1 MKISL
6 YVRLLPLA
14 CFLLCES
21 SLAQSGGLSNISG
34 QTLGRPTTYESR
46 GSILLLKVFGE
57 SKAHLDRQAVA
68 KLTNESTHTIVWQ
81 TTANNSDADFVDLT
95 PGRYELA
102 VSAVGYLTASQEF
115 TVGSMMNT
123 YNLESVLKP
132 DPAAIEL
139 NAPASP
145 NMPSKARKE
154 TQRAVNDL
162 KSGNLKDAE
171 KQLNSAHKMVP
182 DSSDLDFLLGYL
194 DYQKKDMKQAEID
207 LSKAT
212 TADSH
217 NVQALALLGRLRL
230 EREDYPAAKTCLE
243 QAVAADGDSWMAHN
257 LLADTYLRQHEYE
270 KARQQAQLAIEKGKG
285 GGNAAEIVLGEALA
299 DTGRDKEAI
308 AALKTFL
315 LYTPDSAAVPPVREM
330 ITQLERRD
338 SEAPANPAP
347 LSKSAPISANKLAI
361 QDPLLAATEN
371 GFSVKSWE
379 PPGIDDVKPA
389 VARDVA
395 CPYEKVVDGVGATV
409 KQFVDDV
416 GRFNAI
422 EDVLHED
429 LNDLGNPIVK
439 DTREFNY
446 VATISEPKP
455 GILAVDE
462 FRTGRSD
469 VADFPGQIATRGLP
483 SLALVFHPD
492 MRDNFEITCEGLSQ
506 WNDKAVWLLHFRQR
520 EDRPNLIRSYVVGGQ
535 VYPVNLRGRAWVSA
549 NTFQIVRM
557 ESEMMRPMPQ
567 IQLLSEHQIV
577 DYGPV
582 AFPKRSVELWLPK
595 SAELYFDFRKH
606 RYFRRHTFR
615 DFLLFSVDSD
625 SNVSQPRVTN

>member
-6 YVRLLPLA
+6 YVRLLPFA
-14 CFLLCES
+14 CFLLSEV
-21 SLAQSGGLSNISG
+21 SLAQGGGISNISG
-34 QTLGRPTTYESR
+34 QTLGRPTTYESK

-57 SKAHLDRQAVA
+57 AKAHLDRQAVA

-95 PGRYELA
+95 PGKYELA

-115 TVGSMMNT
+115 TVGNIMNT

-139 NAPASP
+139 SAPASP

-243 QAVAADGDSWMAHN
+243 QAVASDGDSWMAHN

-299 DTGRDKEAI
+299 DMGRDKEAI
-308 AALKTFL
+308 TALKTFL
-315 LYTPDSAAVPPVREM
+315 RYTPDSAGAAPVREM
-330 ITQLERRD
+330 IAQLEAR
-338 SEAPANPAP
+338 EANPAASP
-347 LSKSAPISANKLAI
+347 GPPSKSASASPHKLEM

-416 GRFNAI
+416 SRFNAI

-469 VADFPGQIATRGLP
+469 VSDFPGQIATRGLP

-582 AFPKRSVELWLPK
+582 AFPKKSVELWLPK

-625 SNVSQPRVTN
+625 SNVSQPRAKN